1 MINLLLQRLNLQP
14 QTADNTKLY
23 DEGSFYPA
31 FQKDLNKCSAEL
43 LIESPFVTSR
53 RVSAL
58 LPALQKLKSRRVK
71 VALITR
77 DPFDNDHE
85 LSRIDALK
93 AISQLQKI
101 GVQVVFSEGLHR
113 KIAILDRKILYE
125 GSLNIFSQSKSQ
137 EIMRR
142 FESAKACWQ
151 MIGFVKLDR
160 LLN

>member
-1 MINLLLQRLNLQP
+1 MINILLQRLNFQP
-14 QTADNTKLY
+14 LAAENTKLY
-23 DEGSFYPA
+23 DEDSFYSA
-31 FQKDLNKCSAEL
+31 FQKDLSKCYAEL
-43 LIESPFVTSR
+43 IIESPFVTSR

-71 VALITR
+71 VALVTR

-85 LSRIDALK
+85 LSRNDTLK

-125 GSLNIFSQSKSQ
+125 GSLNICSQSKSK
-137 EIMRR
+137 EVMRR
-142 FESAKACWQ
+142 IESVKACWQ
-151 MIGFVKLDR
+151 MIGFTKLDQF
-160 LLN
+160 LN